1 MKLLTTGLL
10 LFISLVGVCQSW
22 SEVNSKSIKL
32 YKEGNYSEAIA
43 TADEAL
49 ELAIHQYGKNTN
61 QYIATLT
68 NKAYAQSAS
77 GDYLKAI
84 NNFRNVANLSFT
96 IYKLPH
102 VSQIESLCELTK
114 TFDALASYD
123 ESSTLH
129 LHCYS

>member
-49 ELAIHQYGKNTN
+49 ELAIHQYGK
-61 QYIATLT
+61 
-68 NKAYAQSAS
+68 K
-77 GDYLKAI
+77 
-84 NNFRNVANLSFT
+84 
-96 IYKLPH
+96 YK
-102 VSQIESLCELTK
+102 SI
-114 TFDALASYD
+114 
-123 ESSTLH
+123 
-129 LHCYS
+129 HCHFN